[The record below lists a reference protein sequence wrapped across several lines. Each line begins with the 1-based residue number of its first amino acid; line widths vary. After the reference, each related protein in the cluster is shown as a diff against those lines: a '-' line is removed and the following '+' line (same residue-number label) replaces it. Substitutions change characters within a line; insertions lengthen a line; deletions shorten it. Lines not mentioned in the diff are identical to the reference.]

1 VIATRAMSFGRTAA
15 IVVLALLTVRPADA
29 EVVNRIVALVD
40 GDPITAH
47 EVRRYG
53 EERRA
58 RNVSAEALLEAV
70 ITDKILAKEIA
81 ARKIAARPEDI
92 DRYVNETMA
101 RNKLTEEQF
110 KVALKEQGITLE
122 QYRARI
128 KAEMEKSQLVGQELR
143 TDPPVVSDEDVR
155 RYYDEH
161 KAQFGMKSGVTVRD
175 IFFAFRPE
183 MTQRDVVA
191 LIERAKA
198 VKQMADAGQSFE
210 ALARKYSE
218 GPGADRGGLLGSF
231 RKGEMAPQ
239 LEQAAFALDPGEV
252 SPPIVSP
259 NGVHVLKVD
268 AVQADGHVGFD
279 EVKDEIR
286 QGLVNQALDERFRDW
301 IAKNLRARHHV
312 EVLN

>member
-1 VIATRAMSFGRTAA
+1 MSFGRPAA
-15 IVVLALLTVRPADA
+15 IFVLVLLAVRPADA

-58 RNVSAEALLEAV
+58 RNVPEEALLEAV

-81 ARKIAARPEDI
+81 ARKITARPEDI
-92 DRYVNETMA
+92 DHYVTETMA
-101 RNKLTEEQF
+101 RNKLNEEQF
-110 KVALKEQGITLE
+110 KVALKEQGLTLD
-122 QYRARI
+122 QYKARI
-128 KAEMEKSQLVGQELR
+128 KNEIERTQLVGQELR
-143 TDPPVVSDEDVR
+143 GDPPAVTDEDVR
-155 RYYDEH
+155 AYYDKH
-161 KAQFGMKSGVTVRD
+161 KDQFGKKSGVTVRD
-175 IFFAFRPE
+175 IFFAFQPQ
-183 MTQRDVVA
+183 MTQRDVLA

-198 VKQMADAGQSFE
+198 VKQMAESGQSFDG
-210 ALARKYSE
+210 LARKFSE
-218 GPGADRGGLLGSF
+218 GPGAERGGLLGSF

-259 NGVHVLKVD
+259 NGIHLLKVD
-268 AVQADGHVGFD
+268 AVQADGHVEFD

-301 IAKNLRARHHV
+301 ISKNLRTRHHV

>member
-1 VIATRAMSFGRTAA
+1 MSFGRSAA
-15 IVVLALLTVRPADA
+15 TLVLALLTVRPVDA

-58 RNVSAEALLEAV
+58 HNVSDDMLLEAV
-70 ITDKILAKEIA
+70 ITDRILAKEIA
-81 ARKIAARPEDI
+81 ARKISARPEDI

-110 KVALKEQGITLE
+110 KVALKEQGLTLD
-122 QYRARI
+122 QYRERI
-128 KAEMEKSQLVGQELR
+128 KGEIEKTQLVGQELR
-143 TDPPVVSDEDVR
+143 GDPPTVTDEDVR
-155 RYYDEH
+155 AYYDKH
-161 KAQFGMKSGVTVRD
+161 KGDFGKKSGVTVRD
-175 IFFAFRPE
+175 IFFAFNPK
-183 MTQRDVVA
+183 MTKQDVMAV
-191 LIERAKA
+191 IERAKA
-198 VKQMADAGQSFE
+198 VKQMAEAGQSFD

-218 GPGADRGGLLGSF
+218 GPGAERGGLLGSF

-239 LEQAAFALDPGEV
+239 LEQAAFALGPGEV

-259 NGVHVLKVD
+259 NGVHLLKVD
-268 AVQADGHVGFD
+268 AVQADGHLEFD
-279 EVKDEIR
+279 AVKDEIR